1 MSDESELNKTG
12 GNYRTAKKVK
22 QAIDNC
28 TVHNKYQLVNLIR
41 KNATTYLHEKTLN
54 KFNQQS
60 KLKILFFILSYII
73 TTKQKNNND

>member
-1 MSDESELNKTG
+1 MSDESDLNKTG
-12 GNYRTAKKVK
+12 GNYRTAKKFK
-22 QAIDNC
+22 QTIDNC

-60 KLKILFFILSYII
+60 KLKILFFI
-73 TTKQKNNND
+73 